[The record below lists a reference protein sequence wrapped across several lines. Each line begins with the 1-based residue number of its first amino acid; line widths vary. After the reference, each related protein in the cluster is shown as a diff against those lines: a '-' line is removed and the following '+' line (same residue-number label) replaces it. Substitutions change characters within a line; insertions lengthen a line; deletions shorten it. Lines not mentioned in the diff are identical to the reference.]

1 MYDCMNV
8 SESYDDD
15 SEFYEEGTELT
26 LFINY

>member
-1 MYDCMNV
+1 MNV